1 MASDGPLS
9 HPPDGRVA
17 APDAPIEGRAGRPRL
32 AGAGPDG
39 RQVNEIDALY
49 GRFQELQ
56 RYVGWTEEDA
66 AALALLRSALEPG
79 FPALI
84 DDFYAEIDRH
94 EGTKQVITGG
104 SQQVERL
111 KGTLLA
117 WLGDLFSAPRDRDY
131 VARRWRVGVRHV
143 AIGLAQV
150 YTNAALSRL
159 RGGLVRA
166 LDGVHPRPSA
176 AAARALQKALDLDL
190 ALIEHAYES
199 EHTRHREQAERL
211 ATIGQVASGV
221 AHELRQPLNVIETS
235 SYFLRN
241 APRASAEKKT
251 EHLERIGRQVAIAN
265 AAITAI
271 ADFARLPAPKAEPV
285 PVAEWIELGLRE
297 QALPPGVEIRVE
309 CPAQLPAILGDAA
322 QLAIVLR
329 NLIRNARDAMPDGGS
344 LMIRAGQEN
353 GEVRVSVADTGV
365 GMDETQLSRITEPL
379 FTTKARGLGL
389 GLSITRSIL
398 EKHGGHLAVESRPGE
413 GTIFTL
419 RLPAAAL
426 ETRI

>member
-1 MASDGPLS
+1 
-9 HPPDGRVA
+9 VT
-17 APDAPIEGRAGRPRL
+17 
-32 AGAGPDG
+32 
-39 RQVNEIDALY
+39 EIDALY
-49 GRFQELQ
+49 GRFQDLQ
-56 RYVGWTEEDA
+56 RYVGWAQEDA
-66 AALALLRSALEPG
+66 AALAALRDPLEPG

-94 EGTKQVITGG
+94 EGARQVITGG
-104 SQQVERL
+104 DEQVTRL
-111 KGTLLA
+111 KGTLLT
-117 WLGDLFSAPRDRDY
+117 WLGDLFSAARDRDY

-143 AIGLAQV
+143 EIGLAQV

-159 RGGLVRA
+159 RAGLVRA
-166 LDGVHPRPSA
+166 LDELHPRPPA

-211 ATIGQVASGV
+211 AAIGQVASGV

-241 APRASAEKKT
+241 APNASEAKKA

-271 ADFARLPAPKAEPV
+271 ADFARLPVPKAEPV
-285 PVAEWIELGLRE
+285 SVAEWIDLGLRE
-297 QALPPGVEIRVE
+297 QALPTSVEVRVE
-309 CPAQLPAILGDAA
+309 CPPHVPPILGDAA

-329 NLIRNARDAMPDGGS
+329 NLIRNARDAMPEGGA
-344 LMIRAGQEN
+344 LTIRAAQEN
-353 GEVRVSVADTGV
+353 GEVRVTVADTGI
-365 GMDETQLSRITEPL
+365 GIDETQIFRITEPL

-389 GLSITRSIL
+389 GLAITRSIV
-398 EKHGGHLAVESRPGE
+398 EKHGGHLAAESTLGK
-413 GTIFTL
+413 GTTFTV
-419 RLPAAAL
+419 RLPSTAPHPRSD
-426 ETRI
+426 EGISDE